1 VKSKYT
7 RGNCLIKMFL
17 LLSSMEKL
25 EMASY
30 VCEEHLISELN
41 HTPLINDKELNIAGF
56 LDKEG
61 LPFEYRNKWC
71 ENEEHQYYSY
81 TLNENGLCITY
92 NPINSDMIF
101 RTETVDPAFLRQYE
115 LNSFNTMPQL
125 WSMEDGYT
133 KNSMKNYP
141 LRSLDKG
148 IENGYGIRLQI
159 SPWSLSNIDKVC
171 QSHPENIKIALHH
184 PAEIISNQNNY
195 FEVPFNKSVSIIVK
209 PKITRTSESLKSYD
223 PKV

>member
-1 VKSKYT
+1 
-7 RGNCLIKMFL
+7 MDHF
-17 LLSSMEKL
+17 SMEKL

-30 VCEEHLISELN
+30 VCDQNIMRELN
-41 HTPLINDKELNIAGF
+41 HTPLINDKELNIAEF
-56 LDKEG
+56 LDTDGFYHNQASE
-61 LPFEYRNKWC
+61 WC
-71 ENEEHQYYSY
+71 ENDANQYYSHN
-81 TLNENGLCITY
+81 LKQHGLCSTY
-92 NPINSDMIF
+92 NSIKADMIF
-101 RTETVDPAFLRQYE
+101 RTETVDPAFLSQYE
-115 LNSFNTMPQL
+115 FKWVNTMPQL

-141 LRSLDKG
+141 LRSFDKG
-148 IENGYGIRLQI
+148 LENGLKIKLYSEKWTLN
-159 SPWSLSNIDKVC
+159 NIDTLC
-171 QSHPENIKIALHH
+171 ESHPRNVKIALHH